1 MVSATEVFLMVFRQ
15 SDVMVGSTMRKA
27 LGSSTWRYSCGRVR
41 PSARPAMPVRCARS
55 GRPAPIACAV
65 NAAVATPSAIGIM

>member
-1 MVSATEVFLMVFRQ
+1 MVFRQ

-41 PSARPAMPVRCARS
+41 PSARPAWRWPGGNASMPARNCS
-55 GRPAPIACAV
+55 PMRADIYTPMDS
-65 NAAVATPSAIGIM
+65 AAV